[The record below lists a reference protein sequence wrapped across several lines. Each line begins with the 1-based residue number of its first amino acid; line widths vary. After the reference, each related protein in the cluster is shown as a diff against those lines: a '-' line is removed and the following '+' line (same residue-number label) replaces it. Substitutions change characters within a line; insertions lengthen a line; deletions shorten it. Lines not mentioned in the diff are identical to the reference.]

1 MKFWTG
7 SPTSDTAV
15 PFDAQS
21 SASSEYIPVGIESDL
36 SPPSPVRHQS
46 EFDDTVCVLEA
57 PGLTLHNGRG
67 HQIGYHP
74 YSEPEVSQT
83 VLMRLSPSPQLSPTA
98 PDLTGV
104 SLVGN
109 PLSGSKPSH
118 KKLFGENGWLGS
130 NADLRELAGDNHKS
144 FGLRRLG
151 KKFKMHVEDLVEDLV
166 SRPPRSDGRPCPDI
180 SFEQTGDLF
189 KVNLGIH
196 SSGPIPERYGPARTV
211 PVSLDA
217 PTQAR
222 LYSQLE
228 VMICVVANRF
238 LVEQHNRGLLS
249 GESISKVTNYWA
261 AKNRPRVVEFHYD
274 QATQRQLILSNL
286 RTVQFN
292 GCSATNPVQL
302 RTNLNNWKAI
312 GKEMSVRTF
321 CAPDSAIRKQ
331 MYDIHKLLEMLG
343 APCSGRNGP
352 TLALTGSIYVFCL
365 SFPRKYYC
373 LHVSLR

>member
-1 MKFWTG
+1 LTYDNIAKLNPFYEPFMKFWTG

-36 SPPSPVRHQS
+36 SPPSPVMHHS

-74 YSEPEVSQT
+74 YSEPEISQT

-166 SRPPRSDGRPCPDI
+166 SGLPQFGKAI
-180 SFEQTGDLF
+180 
-189 KVNLGIH
+189 IH

-343 APCSGRNGP
+343 APLDTMREFEE
-352 TLALTGSIYVFCL
+352 LQMQALLLMKRG
-365 SFPRKYYC
+365 
-373 LHVSLR
+373 